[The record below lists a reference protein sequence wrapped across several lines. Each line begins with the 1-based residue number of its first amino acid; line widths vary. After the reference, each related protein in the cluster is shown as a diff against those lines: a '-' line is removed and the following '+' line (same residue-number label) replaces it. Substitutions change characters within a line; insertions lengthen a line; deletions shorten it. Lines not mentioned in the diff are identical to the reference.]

1 MNRSIHLIT
10 ILGIPIEINYTW
22 FIVFFLVTWTLAKG
36 YFPVALPNAPT
47 VVYWSVSIIAA
58 MLLFATLLA
67 HELSHSAVAIR
78 NNLPIKGITLFV
90 FGGVAHLS
98 KEPQTPAVEF
108 RMAAAGP
115 LCSFGLS
122 FIFFVLTQLFYN
134 LRFPMP
140 VIVVADYLSMINLLV
155 GVFNLIPG
163 FPLDGG
169 RILRAAIWSISN
181 DLRRA
186 TQIATSIG
194 RLFAYFLMGMGF
206 LYFFYGAIL
215 SGMWLIFIGF
225 FLQEAASTSYQQV
238 VMKRSLTGV
247 SVQNIM
253 SRNVVTVPE
262 DLTLASLVDDY
273 FFKLRFT
280 SFPVMSGEG
289 DVKGLITIHA
299 VKDVPR
305 NSWGS
310 TRISEVMLP
319 ISRSLLVSPYTDVFE
334 ALTQMAS
341 NGVGRL
347 LVTTD
352 SKLLGIISQRDI
364 MRLFEVKA
372 DLGE

>member
-47 VVYWSVSIIAA
+47 VVYWAVSIIAA
-58 MLLFATLLA
+58 LLLFATLLA

-206 LYFFYGAIL
+206 LSFFSGAIL